1 MWDEKDERLHSDTH
15 VSRLFRGMLTRPVC
29 GVLGGMRK
37 AGLRV
42 SSLALGAA
50 GAAVL
55 VLGCSSGGSQPSDF
69 CKSVAALDSAVAQIN
84 QTYLTKST
92 VPAVETSMA
101 ALGTTVQNLSKTAEP
116 EFADEVKPVE
126 AAATSLDKTVTAAV
140 GQPVPANV
148 DAARASMRDLTSAVK
163 DLSKSTSETC

>member
-1 MWDEKDERLHSDTH
+1 VWDEKVGRLPSDTH
-15 VSRLFRGMLTRPVC
+15 VSRPFRRMLARPVC
-29 GVLGGMRK
+29 GVLDGMRK
-37 AGLRV
+37 AALF
-42 SSLALGAA
+42 SLGLGAA
-50 GAAVL
+50 GAAIL
-55 VLGCSSGGSQPSDF
+55 VVGCGSGGSQPSDF

-101 ALGTTVQNLSKTAEP
+101 TLGTTVQNLSKTAEP